1 MDPAFMSLCRTTWVA
16 VQVVEAPGARLLTG
30 HAIAPSVVSV
40 TVKLEM
46 VEVPVFVI
54 WKEYVIVLPSVV
66 EGVASE
72 VLWMMTFPSSTLR
85 VAKAWLPSP
94 PAVEVTFPVRLFF
107 TPRVVPATFTLN
119 VHEPRGPSVAPDRLI
134 LSVPVEIEPPP
145 HEPLNT
151 TGLSITR
158 PAGSASEKPV
168 PASDTA
174 FVLVMVKLRVVVPN
188 WGIVV
193 AANALLI
200 VGGPVTVQ
208 VALPNASTVLLSALW
223 PMTCTMSALL
233 PGIRSGM

>member
-30 HAIAPSVVSV
+30 QVIAPSLVSV

-85 VAKAWLPSP
+85 LAKAWLPSP
-94 PAVEVTFPVRLFF
+94 PCVDVTFPVRLFF
-107 TPRVVPATFTLN
+107 TPVAVPATFTLN
-119 VHEPRGPSVAPDRLI
+119 VHEPRGPSVAPDRLM

-145 HEPLNT
+145 HEPFNT

-158 PAGSASEKPV
+158 PDGSVSEKPT
-168 PASDTA
+168 PDSGTA
-174 FVLVMVKLRVVVPN
+174 FGLVIVKLRVVVPN
-188 WGIVV
+188 WGITESVNDLV
-193 AANALLI
+193 I
-200 VGGPVTVQ
+200 DGGPVNVE
-208 VALPNASTVLLSALW
+208 V
-223 PMTCTMSALL
+223 
-233 PGIRSGM
+233 